1 MKQSLKRNYLT
12 LTCTSPLTD
21 TIPLTN
27 QMKKL
32 KVEKFLRL
40 LNKFQIQEE
49 LNELGD
55 EEKKDLL
62 KLLQSNIQE
71 NFSQRGLF
79 FVNY

>member
-12 LTCTSPLTD
+12 LTCTSPLTG

-27 QMKKL
+27 QMKEMKE
-32 KVEKFLRL
+32 EKFLRL